1 MSTMVDARAQRS
13 RDRIMTALAEV
24 AAEKGVAGFSVQEVA
39 DRAGV
44 SHRTVYRHYET
55 REALLDGYARWLD
68 LRLRDRG
75 SVTEPETAATI
86 PAAAAEVFERFD
98 DIPDLIDTFVKV
110 SLGTGTRVPRRD
122 ERTEEFREVM
132 TGDGL
137 TDHLSADDAE
147 LVVALVRT
155 LASSNTW
162 FVFRHERG
170 IGGERAGRAVAW
182 ALDTLLSELRHGGGP
197 GTEANRDGKRHTG
210 DDGDDR

>member
-1 MSTMVDARAQRS
+1 MVDSRAQRS
-13 RDRIMTALAEV
+13 RDRIMSALAEV

-75 SVTEPETAATI
+75 SITEPETAAAI
-86 PAAAAEVFERFD
+86 PTAAAEVFERFD
-98 DIPDLIDTFVKV
+98 DIPDLIDAFVKV

-122 ERTEEFREVM
+122 ERTEEFREVLA
-132 TGDGL
+132 GDGL
-137 TDHLSADDAE
+137 IDHLSADDAE

-170 IGGERAGRAVAW
+170 IGGGRAGRAIAW
-182 ALDTLLSELRHGGGP
+182 ALETLLSELRDGGGP
-197 GTEANRDGKRHTG
+197 GTRASQDDEDDTADGGRDR
-210 DDGDDR
+210 

>member
-1 MSTMVDARAQRS
+1 MTTTVDTRAQRS

-68 LRLRDRG
+68 LRLRDQG
-75 SVTEPETAATI
+75 SVTEPDSAATI
-86 PAAAAEVFERFD
+86 PASAAEVFTRFD
-98 DIPDLIDTFVKV
+98 DIPELIDAFVKV
-110 SLGTGTRVPRRD
+110 SLGSGTRVRRRD
-122 ERTEEFREVM
+122 ERTDEFREVLAH
-132 TGDGL
+132 DGL
-137 TDHLSADDAE
+137 LDHLPDRDAE
-147 LVVALVRT
+147 LAVALVRT

-170 IGGERAGRAVAW
+170 MDGDRAGRGVAW
-182 ALDTLLSELRHGGGP
+182 ALRTLLDELRRGGGP
-197 GTEANRDGKRHTG
+197 GTEASTEEDED
-210 DDGDDR
+210 DDGADA

>member
-1 MSTMVDARAQRS
+1 MVDARAQRS

-86 PAAAAEVFERFD
+86 PTAAAEVFERFD

-122 ERTEEFREVM
+122 ERTEEFREVL

-182 ALDTLLSELRHGGGP
+182 ALDTLLSELRRGGGP
-197 GTEANRDGKRHTG
+197 GTRASRDDEDHTG